1 MPVDIKPLLRDLSK
15 PVNSPLLTGI
25 LRGLEKESLR
35 VDEDG
40 RISQKPHPE
49 ACGSTLTHSLITTDY
64 SEALLEFIT
73 PPNHCIDALVEQL
86 THIHKFTYDHLQNEY
101 LWVSSMP
108 CEISSD
114 AEVIVGQYGSSNP
127 GKMKTIYREGLGHRY
142 GRMMQ
147 TISGIHYNFSLPSA
161 FWAWL
166 HNREGSTKNLQAFR
180 TERYFD
186 LIRNFRRYYWLLIYL
201 FGASPAVSSSFVKN
215 RNHELEQRDEKTLYA
230 PFATS
235 LRMGDLGYQS
245 DAQSSLSVSYN
256 CLEQYLATLCQAIQQ
271 PYADYEKIGVKDD
284 AGNYQQLNTSLLQIE
299 NEFYSAIRPKRT
311 AESGET
317 ALSALH
323 SRGVEYIEVRCID
336 LNPFEPLGISSSQMH
351 FIDTF
356 LLFCLLAESPLSDED
371 ENHRILDN
379 QRSIVYRGRDPALT
393 LQFGN
398 ETRTVK
404 EWGECLFESL
414 APVAEMLDNAYESRD
429 YATALEEQRKK
440 LNNPALT
447 PSAQV
452 LQELHDKD
460 YSYAEFGLVQ
470 ARKLSD
476 YFASQ
481 TLPADINHRFEQ
493 LSKQSIQQQHELE
506 KEYSGDFESYLA
518 SYYSQY
524 TFCNCDE

>member
-1 MPVDIKPLLRDLSK
+1 MPVDIKPLLRDLST
-15 PVNSPLLTGI
+15 PANSPLLTGI

-35 VDEDG
+35 VDQNG

-73 PPNHCIDALVEQL
+73 PPNHRIDALIEQL

-101 LWVSSMP
+101 LWVASMP
-108 CEISSD
+108 CQIDSD
-114 AEVIVGQYGSSNP
+114 DEVKVAQYGSSNP

-147 TISGIHYNFSLPSA
+147 TISGIHYNFSLPTA

-166 HNREGSTKNLQAFR
+166 HNRENSTKNLQAFR

-201 FGASPAVSSSFVKN
+201 FGASPAVCSNFVKN
-215 RNHELEQRDEKTLYA
+215 RNHELDNLDKDTLYA

-245 DAQSSLSVSYN
+245 DAQSSLAVSYN

-271 PYADYEKIGVKDD
+271 PYPSYEKTGLKDSD
-284 AGNYQQLNTSLLQIE
+284 GNYQQLNTSLLQIE

-336 LNPFEPLGISSSQMH
+336 LNPYEPLGISSSQMH

-371 ENHRILDN
+371 ENHRILNN
-379 QRSIVYRGRDPALT
+379 QRNIVYRGRDPALT
-393 LQFGN
+393 LQF
-398 ETRTVK
+398 EDQTRTVK
-404 EWGECLFESL
+404 EWGECLFSSL
-414 APVAEMLDNAYESRD
+414 VPVAEMLDNAYESTD
-429 YATALEEQRKK
+429 YAAALEEQRKK
-440 LNNPALT
+440 LSDPGLT
-447 PSAQV
+447 PSGRI
-452 LQELHDKD
+452 LKDLRDKD
-460 YSYAEFGLVQ
+460 YSYADFGLVQ
-470 ARKLSD
+470 ARKLND
-476 YFASQ
+476 YFTGQS
-481 TLPADINHRFEQ
+481 LPAHINHRFEQ
-493 LSKQSIQQQHELE
+493 LTRQSIEQQQQLE
-506 KEYSGDFESYLA
+506 QKCSGNFDSYLA
-518 SYYSQY
+518 NYYRQY
-524 TFCNCDE
+524 TFCNGSK